1 MPTPVKARLPALT
14 RAAHA
19 DNIAG
24 FDNCE
29 RVRAAGK
36 ERAQL
41 VQAVGARKQDHNGN
55 FVPRQILLVVRIR
68 YRA

>member
-1 MPTPVKARLPALT
+1 MPTLVKARTPALT
-14 RAAHA
+14 RAAHT

-36 ERAQL
+36 ERA
-41 VQAVGARKQDHNGN
+41 
-55 FVPRQILLVVRIR
+55 
-68 YRA
+68 